1 MRRLNNTLIHA
12 TSHDRNRVYSALM
25 SLRKVGD
32 KASTNLLESPAGTF
46 YGNDILEGFAA
57 DAEYLGKP
65 TEDNDYFDKDFY
77 ELCILDNLYI
87 FEFKGD
93 QTIKIPHMTMEDLE

>member
-1 MRRLNNTLIHA
+1 MHA
-12 TSHDRNRVYSALM
+12 TSHDRNRVYSVLR
-25 SLRKVGD
+25 SLRKLGD

-65 TEDNDYFDKDFY
+65 TEDNNYFDKELY

-93 QTIKIPHMTMEDLE
+93 QTLKIPP